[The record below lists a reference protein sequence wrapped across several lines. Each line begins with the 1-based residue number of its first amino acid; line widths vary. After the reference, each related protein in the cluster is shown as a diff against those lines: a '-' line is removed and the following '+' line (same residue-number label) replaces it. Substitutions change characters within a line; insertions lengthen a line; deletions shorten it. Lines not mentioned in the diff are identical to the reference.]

1 MSRDGNRSAHSIFAN
16 TGASEIFPTPLWIL
30 DLKHGVHEPLNR
42 SLRSRID
49 DLLTPRPSIG
59 IGIPLQ
65 TDPILHTVEEFGDLL
80 SIVRNA
86 VSATLDSLDTDHEG
100 FEITGFWATVNPTG
114 AFNSSRNHPNNY
126 LSGVYYVATPPN
138 SGNIEFVVPRL
149 QASSIVP
156 AIKRR
161 NKFNFNSV
169 SLDVKPGRLVLFPA
183 WLVYSVR
190 VNQSLGDRI
199 TISFNAMFTDFGT
212 RMPKPLWTKGTV
224 PIPHRAEPRD
234 EGLMPAVADKN
245 DRKSTGGP
253 DS

>member
-1 MSRDGNRSAHSIFAN
+1 MSRDSNRSAHSIFAN
-16 TGASEIFPTPLWIL
+16 TGASEIFRVPLWIL

-65 TDPILHTVEEFGDLL
+65 TDPILHTVEEFGDLM

-86 VSATLDSLDTDHEG
+86 VSATLDSLDTNHEG
-100 FEITGFWATVNPTG
+100 FE
-114 AFNSSRNHPNNY
+114 Y

-138 SGNIEFVVPRL
+138 SSNIEFVAPRL

-161 NKFNFNSV
+161 NKFNSNSV
-169 SLDVKPGRLVLFPA
+169 SLDVKPV
-183 WLVYSVR
+183 VR
-190 VNQSLGDRI
+190 R
-199 TISFNAMFTDFGT
+199 
-212 RMPKPLWTKGTV
+212 TV
-224 PIPHRAEPRD
+224 
-234 EGLMPAVADKN
+234 
-245 DRKSTGGP
+245 
-253 DS
+253 